1 MMTKKYLKRI
11 KFLLAGIWAIP
22 SVLFLRFLRPFV
34 LVRFGAIR
42 SNRVGHFVTDACE
55 QKALSYKEREVA
67 NRPTVNW
74 YWVPDDTSNNQWALM
89 VKRELPVNKAVRYL
103 DFWNQKIAGGATHTI
118 PATENSRD
126 TKGLFENYNATFCFT
141 SEENERA
148 RQWLLS
154 IGYQEGEKFICVL
167 VRDPIFLAN
176 DALLKEEYGG
186 PVNKWSYH
194 NYRDSDIDTYLE
206 GLEWLADQGVWVFR
220 MGKKMARP
228 IKTKHARILD
238 YSFSESRSDFLDVW
252 LFANCSFCISTST
265 GPDQLSAIYGRSIL
279 YLNATPLGH
288 LTSYYN
294 CMWVPK
300 TAAWQK
306 TGEPLTLNET
316 LRNTY
321 FSSSFY
327 QDVGIELQ
335 DLSSSEIKL
344 YIQEFW
350 SRYKGLWVDSL
361 IEQSMHD
368 RFWATLEDWK
378 DYRNY
383 HGWRHDQCRVS
394 SEWLKKQ
401 SQKFLEN

>member
-1 MMTKKYLKRI
+1 
-11 KFLLAGIWAIP
+11 
-22 SVLFLRFLRPFV
+22 
-34 LVRFGAIR
+34 
-42 SNRVGHFVTDACE
+42 
-55 QKALSYKEREVA
+55 
-67 NRPTVNW
+67 
-74 YWVPDDTSNNQWALM
+74 
-89 VKRELPVNKAVRYL
+89 
-103 DFWNQKIAGGATHTI
+103 
-118 PATENSRD
+118 
-126 TKGLFENYNATFCFT
+126 
-141 SEENERA
+141 
-148 RQWLLS
+148 
-154 IGYQEGEKFICVL
+154 
-167 VRDPIFLAN
+167 
-176 DALLKEEYGG
+176 
-186 PVNKWSYH
+186 
-194 NYRDSDIDTYLE
+194 
-206 GLEWLADQGVWVFR
+206 
-220 MGKKMARP
+220 
-228 IKTKHARILD
+228 
-238 YSFSESRSDFLDVW
+238 
-252 LFANCSFCISTST
+252 
-265 GPDQLSAIYGRSIL
+265 
-279 YLNATPLGH
+279 
-288 LTSYYN
+288 
-294 CMWVPK
+294 MWVPK

-383 HGWRHDQCRVS
+383 HDWRHDQCRVS